1 MADAN
6 TSFRDKARFFRQLES
21 IGRRGEDGEDD
32 DDDFHEAEQRTRQ
45 QLKAFQAAAQLRQ
58 PLRERPQLELQ
69 PPLLHPSPPRQQ
81 EHQQPQRRVSPRR
94 TSSAPASAP
103 LTELKRKEVIE
114 RTPLAEIKG
123 PGRKE
128 PSTEDLSFIEDTPI
142 PETLARPPLQPLA
155 SLTRSATT
163 PLPLTRHILPHRVD
177 NSPSIAAMKK
187 RKREPPIKVLPEA
200 QQIFRGL
207 RFHFIPNDD
216 IAPARKIRIRK
227 AQEFGAQWTRSLDNA
242 THVIVDRRLDWK
254 SIENVLGSASEG
266 SSYTVLNEDFPL
278 DCIRFKTLLNAK
290 QKQYQVSGCPESPP
304 SPTSAEPK
312 TSLQTVQPS
321 TGTTVRDLPLK
332 KRQTNPQKW
341 DYVPPPSTPSRS
353 QESSGRTSGNATDT
367 AEPSVLRDITEA
379 MQSTATREA
388 AFRQDVGSYED
399 VPATAEKSTSTPED
413 ELEHVISQ
421 LQQFRD
427 LPLEHD
433 DDDDDAS
440 ATSPQLHEHVSGS
453 EGSDDERQRKKRAVA
468 RSRGRKEMTW
478 EDKFTCHKG
487 GTLGSD
493 QHSPNSRTIEILQ
506 QMCSYYERINDTW
519 RPIAYRK
526 AITQL
531 KRQPAKISTAE
542 EAIRLPGVGQRLADK
557 IEEIVTTNRLKRLE
571 NAESDP
577 MDEVL
582 QTFLKIYGV
591 GSTQASHYIAQGF
604 RTLDDLKQKAKLTV
618 NQRIGIDHYEDLNTR
633 IPRREMKW
641 LSAVVRSEAAKLDP
655 TVQIIVGGSYRRG
668 AQSSGDID
676 FIVTKKGTMASS
688 ELIPFLRD
696 LIGVLEA
703 QRFLVARLAGSRDND
718 GSKWHGCCVLPKIE
732 GFNDREYR
740 KVWRRVDFLVVPEAE
755 IGAALIYF
763 TGNDIFNR
771 SIRLLASKKGMRLN
785 QRGLYKNVMR
795 GTGRAK
801 LTEGEL
807 VEGQDEQK
815 IFDILGVKWREP
827 HERWC

>member
-21 IGRRGEDGEDD
+21 IGRQCEDGKDD
-32 DDDFHEAEQRTRQ
+32 DEFQEAEQRHRQ
-45 QLKAFQAAAQLRQ
+45 QLKAFEAAAQLRQ
-58 PLRERPQLELQ
+58 PLRGRIQPELRPCLPLQ
-69 PPLLHPSPPRQQ
+69 QQ
-81 EHQQPQRRVSPRR
+81 EQQRRVSPRR
-94 TSSAPASAP
+94 TSSAPVSAP
-103 LTELKRKEVIE
+103 LAELKTKEVIE

-128 PSTEDLSFIEDTPI
+128 APTGDLSFVEDTPI
-142 PETLARPPLQPLA
+142 PETLARPPLQPLT
-155 SLTRSATT
+155 SLTRSTTT
-163 PLPLTRHILPHRVD
+163 PFPLTRHVSPHRMD

-187 RKREPPIKVLPEA
+187 RKREPAIKVVPEA
-200 QQIFRGL
+200 QQIFREL
-207 RFHFIPNDD
+207 RFYFIPNDD

-227 AQEFGAQWTRSLDNA
+227 AQEFGALWTRSLQDA

-254 SIENVLGSASEG
+254 SIESVLRSATEA
-266 SSYTVLNEDFPL
+266 SSFTVLNEDFPL
-278 DCIRFKTLLNAK
+278 DCIRFKTLLNAN
-290 QKQYQVSGCPESPP
+290 QKQYQVSGCPEAPP
-304 SPTSAEPK
+304 LSTSAEPQ
-312 TSLQTVQPS
+312 TTAQTVQPS
-321 TGTTVRDLPLK
+321 TVTKLQDLPLK
-332 KRQTNPQKW
+332 KRQTNHNKW
-341 DYVPPPSTPSRS
+341 DYDPPPSTPSRS
-353 QESSGRTSGNATDT
+353 QESSGRMPGNTTDT
-367 AEPSVLRDITEA
+367 ASTSVLRDITEA
-379 MQSTATREA
+379 LRPTGTCEA
-388 AFRQDVGSYED
+388 AGLYGD
-399 VPATAEKSTSTPED
+399 VPATVEKPNSTSED
-413 ELEHVISQ
+413 ELEHLISQ

-433 DDDDDAS
+433 DDDEDDPT
-440 ATSPQLHEHVSGS
+440 TSTQLHEQGSVS
-453 EGSDDERQRKKRAVA
+453 EGSDVERRRNKRAVGKT
-468 RSRGRKEMTW
+468 RGRKNMTW

-493 QHSPNSRTIEILQ
+493 QHNPNFRTIEILQ

-571 NAESDP
+571 NAESEP

-591 GSTQASHYIAQGF
+591 GSIQASHFIAQGF
-604 RTLDDLKQKAKLTV
+604 RTLDDLREKAKLTV
-618 NQRIGIDHYEDLNTR
+618 NQRIGIDHFDDLNTR
-633 IPRREMKW
+633 IPRAEMKM
-641 LSAVVRSEAAKLDP
+641 LGEVVRSEAAKVDS

-668 AQSSGDID
+668 AESSGDID
-676 FIVTKKGTMASS
+676 FIVTKKGTKSSS
-688 ELIPFLRD
+688 ELIPFLHQ

-703 QRFLVARLAGSRDND
+703 QKFLVARLAGSRDDD
-718 GSKWHGCCVLPKIE
+718 GSKWHGCCVLPKIQD
-732 GFNDREYR
+732 FNDQDFR
-740 KVWRRVDFLVVPEAE
+740 KIWRRVDFLVVPEAE
-755 IGAALIYF
+755 VGAALIYF

-795 GTGRAK
+795 GSGRAK

-807 VEGQDEQK
+807 VEGQDERR